1 MSWPILQH
9 FSHTQLRRLDV
20 QQNTHQICHKLLNM
34 INIFGH
40 KLLLRREKN
49 QHILALKFENLHLL
63 KEVDTL
69 RHGHHCDRSAAD
81 SRGYWEPP
89 DGLND

>member
-1 MSWPILQH
+1 MCSTKYTSDLPST
-9 FSHTQLRRLDV
+9 FKYD
-20 QQNTHQICHKLLNM
+20 

-49 QHILALKFENLHLL
+49 QYILALKFENLHLF
-63 KEVDTL
+63 KDVDTL
-69 RHGHHCDRSAAD
+69 RHGHHCDHSAAD

>member
-9 FSHTQLRRLDV
+9 FSHTQLRRLDF

-69 RHGHHCDRSAAD
+69 RHGYHCDRPAAD